1 MRIAVVATM
10 KYGLD
15 HFVFR
20 ELSVLAAQGACI
32 SLYPTKFQLGL
43 YNARADWQVHRW
55 HPLVVVFSQI
65 YFCLRSPIQYFKL
78 FWDAVKIG
86 ALGDY
91 LLAGYFANQMKEE
104 DVIYSICGDHKLFI
118 GYFCKQILKKPLAVT
133 IHAYELYSNPN
144 PRLFVQA
151 LKACDQIITVTDFNK
166 ELLVDRYHIDP
177 LKIEVVRVSVDTE
190 DYRPVQKFVIL
201 IVAFFDERKGH
212 EVLFKAIKELN
223 QDDLELWV
231 VGGDSGRMDEVDVS
245 GMVTELGLN
254 SSVAFFGKLS
264 GNALKA
270 VYRACDVFCLPCR
283 ESSTGIS
290 EGFPT
295 VLMEAM
301 AFGKPVITTRHVEI
315 PRIVPEILVDEN
327 DVHGLAQAIK
337 QVYQSQPLR
346 QTLGARNRKI
356 AEELFSL
363 RNAENTARILY
374 NLSKQ

>member
-1 MRIAVVATM
+1 MRIAVIATM

-20 ELSVLAAQGACI
+20 ELSVLAAQGASI

-43 YNARADWQVHRW
+43 YNAREDWEVHRW
-55 HPLVVVFSQI
+55 RPLIVVLSQI
-65 YFCLRSPIQYFKL
+65 YFLLGAPVRYLTL
-78 FWDAVKIG
+78 FWEASRMGGLI
-86 ALGDY
+86 DY
-91 LLAGYFANQMKEE
+91 LLACYFARQMKGV

-118 GYFCKQILKKPLAVT
+118 GYFCKHILKKPLAVT
-133 IHAYELYSNPN
+133 IHAYELYANPN
-144 PRLFVQA
+144 PRLFVHA
-151 LKACDQIITVTDFNK
+151 LDACNQIITVTDFNK
-166 ELLVDRYHIDP
+166 ELLVDRYHVDP
-177 LKIEVVRVSVDTE
+177 LRIEVVRVSVDTE
-190 DYRPVQKFVIL
+190 DYRPSQKFIIL
-201 IVAFFDERKGH
+201 IVSFFDERKGH
-212 EVLFKAIKELN
+212 EVLFKAVKELN
-223 QDDLELWV
+223 QDDLEVWV
-231 VGGDSGRMDEVDVS
+231 VGGYSGRTKEVDVP
-245 GMVTELGLN
+245 GMVAELGLK
-254 SSVAFFGKLS
+254 SQVAVFGKLS

-337 QVYQSQPLR
+337 QVYQSKPLR
-346 QTLGARNRKI
+346 QSLGARNRQI

-363 RNAENTARILY
+363 RNPEKTARILY

>member
-1 MRIAVVATM
+1 MVITN
-10 KYGLD
+10 YSLD
-15 HFVFR
+15 I
-20 ELSVLAAQGACI
+20 SAANLQ
-32 SLYPTKFQLGL
+32 
-43 YNARADWQVHRW
+43 
-55 HPLVVVFSQI
+55 
-65 YFCLRSPIQYFKL
+65 
-78 FWDAVKIG
+78 
-86 ALGDY
+86 
-91 LLAGYFANQMKEE
+91 
-104 DVIYSICGDHKLFI
+104 
-118 GYFCKQILKKPLAVT
+118 KPLAVT

-166 ELLVDRYHIDP
+166 EILVDRYHIDP
-177 LKIEVVRVSVDTE
+177 LKIEVVRANVDTE
-190 DYRPVQKFVIL
+190 DYRPLQKFVIL

-223 QDDLELWV
+223 RDDLEVWV
-231 VGGDSGRMDEVDVS
+231 VGGDSGRKHEVDVPR
-245 GMVTELGLN
+245 MVAELDLK

-327 DVHGLAQAIK
+327 DVHGLARAIK
-337 QVYQSQPLR
+337 QVYQSQALR

-363 RNAENTARILY
+363 RNAENTARILS
-374 NLSKQ
+374 NLPKQ